1 MTMITE
7 EHVRTSREFLID
19 SDREFDAGDHLQ
31 ASEKLWGAACHSV
44 MALAQRRGWQ
54 FGDHRA
60 LKVAVTLLANE
71 YQDAALQ
78 SGFGVAEKFHANF
91 YHDFM
96 QDFEIDVDRHQV
108 HDFTHRVLGLV

>member
-7 EHVRTSREFLID
+7 EHVSTAREFLID
-19 SDREFDAGDHLQ
+19 SDREFDDGDHLQ
-31 ASEKLWGAACHSV
+31 ASEKLWGAACHAV

-71 YQDAALQ
+71 YQDAALR
-78 SGFGVAEKFHANF
+78 SGFGVAEKFHANV

-96 QDFEIDVDRHQV
+96 QDFELDSDRQDV
-108 HDFTHRVLGLV
+108 HDFTHGVLGLV